1 MDYKKL
7 AQQILEYVGGKDNV
21 TGLTHC
27 ATRLRFNLKDE
38 SKADTKAIQALPGV
52 SGVVSKGGQ
61 YQVIIGSDV
70 PNVYLPLSRTLN
82 LEGGSKQAP
91 AESHLKWYEKFFDLI
106 TGIFTPILTPL
117 TAAGMLKA
125 VLAILVATKLVSNTS
140 STYQVIN
147 FMADSTFY
155 FLPIL
160 LANSAAH
167 KFGCSPML
175 AMMLGGI
182 LVHPNFVSLVAASKE
197 TAEAIKVFGLPI
209 YNASYSSSVI
219 PIILGV
225 WFMSLV
231 EPIADKISPKAV
243 KFFTRPLI
251 TILVSGIATLC
262 VLGPIGYIVASG
274 IGKVVTTINSFAGWL
289 VPTLLGAFLPFLV
302 MTGTHHALTSIGIN
316 NRMTIGFDS
325 FIYPG
330 QLASNI
336 AQGAAALALS
346 VKTKDQNLKQMSSAN
361 GITAVC
367 GITEPVLFGVTMKYK
382 TNLIAS
388 SIGGA
393 VGGFFMGA
401 LGVKNF
407 SGGSPGLLT
416 LPSYI
421 GLDYPMSNFYMACA
435 GAAIAFAVSFV
446 VSYILYKDPE
456 EAKTGSGAG
465 GERTGSAQSQGS
477 ASENRD
483 VQGGAAQSGAGR
495 AEDVVLASPLTGE
508 SVPLSQVSD
517 PTFAQEILGKGGAVL
532 PTEGKLYAPADG
544 RIVTVMDTKHAI
556 GMASDEG
563 TEILMHVGIDT
574 VQLKGKYFDAKVGS
588 GERVRK
594 GQLLLEF
601 DIDGIVKEG
610 YEVITSIII
619 SNTPNYAAVELKKT
633 GAVAAGE
640 EWLELKGGK
649 A

>member
-38 SKADTKAIQALPGV
+38 SKADTKAIQGLAGI

-61 YQVIIGSDV
+61 YQVIVGSDV
-70 PNVYLPLSRTLN
+70 PNVYLPLSQTLN
-82 LEGGSKQAP
+82 LEGGQKQANTDNDM
-91 AESHLKWYEKFFDLI
+91 KWYEKFFDLI

-125 VLAILVATKLVSNTS
+125 VLAILVATKLVSNAS

-182 LVHPNFVSLVAASKE
+182 LVHPNFVSMVAASKE
-197 TAEAIKVFGLPI
+197 AQEAIKVFGLPI
-209 YNASYSSSVI
+209 YNATYSSSVI

-251 TILVSGIATLC
+251 TILVTGLATLC
-262 VLGPIGYIVASG
+262 VLGPVGYIIASG

-346 VKTKDQNLKQMSSAN
+346 VKTKNHDLKQMSSAN

-382 TNLIAS
+382 THLIAA

-421 GLDYPMSNFYMACA
+421 GLDYPMSNFYLACA
-435 GAAIAFAVSFV
+435 GAAIAFVVSFAVSFV
-446 VSYILYKDPE
+446 LYKDP
-456 EAKTGSGAG
+456 
-465 GERTGSAQSQGS
+465 
-477 ASENRD
+477 
-483 VQGGAAQSGAGR
+483 
-495 AEDVVLASPLTGE
+495 AEDSKEEDKAQTASQNEQKKDAVLAAPLAGK
-508 SVPLSQVSD
+508 SVPLSEVND
-517 PTFAQEILGKGGAVL
+517 PTFAQEILGKGGAIL
-532 PTEGKLYAPADG
+532 PADGKLYAPADG
-544 RIVTVMDTKHAI
+544 KIITVMDTKHAI
-556 GMASDEG
+556 GMTGNNGA
-563 TEILMHVGIDT
+563 EILMHVGIDT
-574 VQLKGKYFDAKVGS
+574 VQLNGKHFEAKVQS
-588 GERVRK
+588 GDSVKK

-601 DIDGIVKEG
+601 DVEGIKKEG
-610 YEVITSIII
+610 YDVITSIII
-619 SNTPNYAAVELKKT
+619 SNTPNYSAVTLKKT
-633 GAVAAGE
+633 GDVAVGE
-640 EWLELKGGK
+640 EWMELKGEN

>member
-38 SKADTKAIQALPGV
+38 SKAQTKKIEALAGI

-61 YQVIIGSDV
+61 YQVIVGSDV
-70 PNVYLPLSRTLN
+70 PNVYLPLSQVLN
-82 LEGGSKQAP
+82 LEGENQPKQA
-91 AESHLKWYEKFFDLI
+91 AASNLKWYEKFFDLI

-125 VLAILVATKLVSNTS
+125 VLAILVATKLVSSTS

-182 LVHPNFVSLVAASKE
+182 LVHPNFVSLVNASKE
-197 TAEAIKVFGLPI
+197 TAEAVTVFGLPI
-209 YNASYSSSVI
+209 YNATYSSSVI

-231 EPIADKISPKAV
+231 EPIADKISPKAI

-251 TILVSGIATLC
+251 TILISGIATLC
-262 VLGPIGYIVASG
+262 LLGPVGYIIATG
-274 IGKVVTTINSFAGWL
+274 IGNVVKTINAYAGWL
-289 VPTLLGAFLPFLV
+289 VPTLLGGLLPFLV

-316 NRMTIGFDS
+316 NRMTLGFDS

-330 QLASNI
+330 QLASNV

-346 VKTKDQNLKQMSSAN
+346 LKTKNNDLKQMASAN

-382 TNLIAS
+382 TNLIAAG
-388 SIGGA
+388 IGGA
-393 VGGFFMGA
+393 VGGFFMGI

-421 GLDYPMSNFYMACA
+421 GLDYPMSNFYLACA
-435 GAAIAFAVSFV
+435 GAAIAFVVSFAV
-446 VSYILYKDPE
+446 CYVLYKDPVVVE
-456 EAKTGSGAG
+456 QAA
-465 GERTGSAQSQGS
+465 S
-477 ASENRD
+477 ASMQEGQT
-483 VQGGAAQSGAGR
+483 VSPAPQASGKAVTLAA
-495 AEDVVLASPLTGE
+495 PLKGQ
-508 SVPLSQVSD
+508 SVPLSQVND
-517 PTFAQEILGKGGAVL
+517 PTFAQEILGKGAAII
-532 PTEGKLYAPADG
+532 PAEGKLYAPADG
-544 RIVTVMDTKHAI
+544 KIITVMDTKHAI
-556 GMASDEG
+556 GMVSDEG

-574 VQLKGKYFDAKVGS
+574 VQLKGKHFNAKVANNDT
-588 GERVRK
+588 VKK

-601 DIDGIVKEG
+601 DVDGIKGEG
-610 YEVITSIII
+610 YDVITSIII
-619 SNTPNYAAVELKKT
+619 SNTPNYSEVSLKKT
-633 GAVAAGE
+633 GEVTVGE
-640 EWLELKGGK
+640 TWMELKGV
-649 A
+649 